1 MAAISLL
8 VACGK
13 SRPEPTTP
21 VAKQV
26 RKLAILSVESDAF
39 PKVADEATASLARA
53 EVAGVDER
61 LLSRVSVEVVQLS
74 IECLEPTAACYG
86 AVARSLA
93 ADALLFAQVARGP
106 KRKSVKVTVTLF
118 DRAAGVPKTSEKQF
132 ANEREA
138 VAGVAQLV
146 TEATR

>member
-8 VACGK
+8 AACGK
-13 SRPEPTTP
+13 SRPQPTTP

-26 RKLAILSVESDAF
+26 RKLAVLSVESDAF
-39 PKVADEATASLARA
+39 PKLADEATASLARA
-53 EVAGVDER
+53 EVAGVER
-61 LLSRVSVEVVQLS
+61 QISQVSVEVVQLS

-93 ADALLFAQVARGP
+93 ADALLFAQVAKGP
-106 KRKSVKVTVTLF
+106 KRRSVKVTVTLF